1 MSQVNQEDV
10 WALELSN
17 YFIKHHK
24 YQLMTLNKETQE
36 MWLIQPSH
44 DTYPIIMIS
53 TLRTDEFN
61 HEELNMHRQG
71 IAMLLKS
78 KAEGINISVNK
89 ESEFHDLKNVI
100 ITDDIISSDS
110 ITKDFK
116 GLNKVLKPTSNF
128 TNAMHK
134 VAGSIQRN
142 MIKIQKRE
150 ALKATMVTN
159 ILFAILG
166 IVFGISY
173 FMTVKFEMNYT
184 EVLLRM
190 GAYYKPLIVEFNQ
203 YWRLI
208 TPMFLHGDF
217 IHLFM
222 NTLAMRNLGTILEK
236 ELGPLRYLM
245 TILSGVLFGSVF
257 LFIKNDPA
265 IGVGI
270 SSGIYALLGVLL
282 VYLFEKNLYKNRM
295 ILMNITTTILLNLYI
310 SLMPNVS
317 MTAHLGGLY
326 VGVILGFIFSK
337 RKDWDQIRKFAQLIL
352 VTSIAFLGLLM
363 VQNINIL

>member
-1 MSQVNQEDV
+1 
-10 WALELSN
+10 
-17 YFIKHHK
+17 
-24 YQLMTLNKETQE
+24 
-36 MWLIQPSH
+36 
-44 DTYPIIMIS
+44 
-53 TLRTDEFN
+53 
-61 HEELNMHRQG
+61 
-71 IAMLLKS
+71 
-78 KAEGINISVNK
+78 
-89 ESEFHDLKNVI
+89 
-100 ITDDIISSDS
+100 TDDIISSDS

-352 VTSIAFLGLLM
+352 VTSIAFLGMLM
-363 VQNINIL
+363 IQNINIL